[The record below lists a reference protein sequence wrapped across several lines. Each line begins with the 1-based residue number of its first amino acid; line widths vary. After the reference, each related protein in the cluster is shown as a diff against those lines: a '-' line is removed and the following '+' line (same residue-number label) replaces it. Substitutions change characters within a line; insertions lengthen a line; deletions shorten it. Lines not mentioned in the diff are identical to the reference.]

1 MKRLCTRRLLNENEM
16 GVRVRESERFLKQ
29 WKKGDAFLKRII
41 TVDETWIYHFDPESK
56 MQSSQW
62 KHTFPTP

>member
-16 GVRVRESERFLKQ
+16 GVRVRESARFLKR